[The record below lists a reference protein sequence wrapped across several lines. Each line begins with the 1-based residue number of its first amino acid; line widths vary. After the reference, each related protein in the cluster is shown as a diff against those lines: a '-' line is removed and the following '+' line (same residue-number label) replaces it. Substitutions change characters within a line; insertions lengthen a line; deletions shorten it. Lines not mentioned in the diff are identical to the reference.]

1 MEWVFGNV
9 QRSSGGCRWPCG
21 GCRWSSG
28 VVDGL
33 LADVDGLLADVDGL
47 LADVDGFLADVD
59 GLPRVGGGCGLGI
72 EQAAGHGTGGVAAAA
87 EHADEFFDAGIARDG
102 E

>member
-9 QRSSGGCRWPCG
+9 QRASG

-28 VVDGL
+28 V
-33 LADVDGLLADVDGL
+33 VDGLLADVDGL

-59 GLPRVGGGCGLGI
+59 GLPRVGGGWGLGI
-72 EQAAGHGTGGVAAAA
+72 EQAAGHGAGGVATAA